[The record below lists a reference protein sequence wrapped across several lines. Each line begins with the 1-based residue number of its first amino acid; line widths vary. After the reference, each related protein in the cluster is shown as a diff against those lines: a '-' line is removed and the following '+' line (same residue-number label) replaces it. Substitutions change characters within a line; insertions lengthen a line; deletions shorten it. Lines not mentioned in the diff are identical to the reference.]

1 VLLRLSGGL
10 ARRDEVAEAG
20 ETLEGLGPALPDA
33 TAKSVISTSPRV
45 MIDAFVFSP

>member
-1 VLLRLSGGL
+1 MLLRLSGDWQVAIRSPRP
-10 ARRDEVAEAG
+10 ARPCSVSGWA
-20 ETLEGLGPALPDA
+20 PKA